1 MTRNLSVWN
10 SLRPF
15 SVGFDSMFEEFDRML
30 ESTERYNSNYPPYN
44 IHKLSETDYKI
55 EIALAGY
62 SKDDIELELKENT
75 LTVRNKAKEKVINVN
90 GFVFCGPE
98 YNGGSAP
105 ILTNAITWISV
116 KTDYS
121 REAFSNKIGLIATH
135 SGGNGSNFLSTF
147 RQQLEFMGVV
157 VFPRTI
163 KVNKSKEF
171 NAETS
176 KKIIDRFENLL

>member
-75 LTVRNKAKEKVINVN
+75 LTVRNKAKEKVINEN
-90 GFVFCGPE
+90 
-98 YNGGSAP
+98 
-105 ILTNAITWISV
+105 
-116 KTDYS
+116 
-121 REAFSNKIGLIATH
+121 
-135 SGGNGSNFLSTF
+135 GNGNGVIHKGIST
-147 RQQLEFMGVV
+147 RQFERSF
-157 VFPRTI
+157 TISEDI
-163 KVNKSKEF
+163 KVK
-171 NAETS
+171 NAELKNGLLNIDLERIIPEE
-176 KKIIDRFENLL
+176 KKSRLIDIN